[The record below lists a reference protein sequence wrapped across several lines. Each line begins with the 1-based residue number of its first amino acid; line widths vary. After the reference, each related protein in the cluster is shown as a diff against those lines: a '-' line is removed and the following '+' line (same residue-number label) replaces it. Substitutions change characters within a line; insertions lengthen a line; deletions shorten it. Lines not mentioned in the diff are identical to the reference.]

1 MKRLKPMSAIER
13 AFWALTD
20 FEKQIKLLKQDLYAE
35 LPKRRIRTGEP
46 YFIDHTGKRQYYLRK
61 PKKVAN
67 EKA

>member
-35 LPKRRIRTGEP
+35 LPKRRIRTGA
-46 YFIDHTGKRQYYLRK
+46 YFIDHEGKRQYYLRK